1 VNTLGALLSKDLR
14 RAWRNPIAFAIHL
27 ALPVLITALIG
38 MVFSGG
44 GAGGGGGLG
53 RIQLAVVDEDDS
65 VVTRFLR
72 GALNQGEASRYLQA
86 VVLSRDE
93 ALARVRDDQLSAVV
107 ILPRG
112 FTRDY
117 VLGDQTLAIELI
129 KNPARSFHPAVVE
142 ELMGV
147 LVTTLNAVARNF
159 RPELSAWKMAFERA
173 ERLSPREWGL
183 LAEQTGTR
191 LESVGD
197 HLFPPRVWVT
207 KARQSAE
214 PVEPARPMGNVFGY
228 LLPGLAAMFLL
239 FIADNA
245 IRDLYREERFRTL
258 DRYRTLRAGLV
269 LFVAAKGLYAMVILV
284 LSAVILFGGG
294 ALIFGIQWSQ
304 PGVLALLV
312 LAYAVFGAGFMS
324 LVSALA
330 GTERRA
336 DMFNTMAAMG
346 MGLAGGCMFP
356 REQLPA
362 LLRDHLTPLMPTHWF
377 ASAVRGLAGVSGDP
391 AWGLPALG
399 LAGLGAGLVVIA
411 AWLFERRLRQG
422 LKG

>member
-173 ERLSPREWGL
+173 ERP
-183 LAEQTGTR
+183 
-191 LESVGD
+191 
-197 HLFPPRVWVT
+197 FP
-207 KARQSAE
+207 A
-214 PVEPARPMGNVFGY
+214 
-228 LLPGLAAMFLL
+228 
-239 FIADNA
+239 
-245 IRDLYREERFRTL
+245 
-258 DRYRTLRAGLV
+258 
-269 LFVAAKGLYAMVILV
+269 
-284 LSAVILFGGG
+284 
-294 ALIFGIQWSQ
+294 
-304 PGVLALLV
+304 
-312 LAYAVFGAGFMS
+312 
-324 LVSALA
+324 
-330 GTERRA
+330 
-336 DMFNTMAAMG
+336 
-346 MGLAGGCMFP
+346 
-356 REQLPA
+356 
-362 LLRDHLTPLMPTHWF
+362 
-377 ASAVRGLAGVSGDP
+377 
-391 AWGLPALG
+391 
-399 LAGLGAGLVVIA
+399 
-411 AWLFERRLRQG
+411 
-422 LKG
+422 